1 MNKNFALLPIVLILS
16 ACGTSVQ
23 RQTVDVSAAE
33 HALLATASSIENSL
47 RLLAAAQANAPRPLI
62 DVSSLVTE
70 EGGLGGKATLDWSG
84 PVEPLLVKISDL
96 TNYQLRIIG
105 NTPKIPVM
113 VSVTKEKQV
122 LAEILRDVGLQTGD
136 RAALVV
142 YPGTRVIELRYNAPI

>member
-1 MNKNFALLPIVLILS
+1 MNKKFYPISILFILS
-16 ACGTSVQ
+16 ACGTSVH

-33 HALLATASSIENSL
+33 YELLVTASSIENSL

-84 PVEPLLVKISDL
+84 PVEPLLAKIADL

-142 YPGTRVIELRYNAPI
+142 YPGTRVIELRYGAPI